1 MNRLVRCF
9 DERTRWKHQKTK
21 RKTKMLNRCLNVVLA
36 AGLAVAIMAV
46 PAGIANAK
54 ENVGTRVE
62 GLTVKPKLPPVI
74 NVPAPVRPG
83 KPIGLVLPPK
93 PIGVILPPKPIGV
106 ILPPKPIGVIL
117 PPKPIGVI

>member
-74 NVPAPVRPG
+74 NTPAPVRPG

-93 PIGVILPPKPIGV
+93 PIGLVLPPKPIGVVLPPKPIGV
-106 ILPPKPIGVIL
+106 IL
-117 PPKPIGVI
+117 